1 MRTAN
6 REQLESEIIDRSESG
21 TWDEAKLE
29 WDLETIYD
37 DDERGS
43 CLCGHY
49 PIKERCV
56 LKNNIN
62 QKEVTVGNICVRQFM
77 GLPSDGIFK
86 SLKKIKI
93 NPNNALTK
101 ETIEIMHR
109 KGYINNW
116 RSYFYMKTL
125 KKRSLTEKQMIQ
137 RQKVNE
143 IFLKKMVRH

>member
-21 TWDEAKLE
+21 NWDEARRE

-37 DDERGS
+37 DDELGR

-56 LKNNIN
+56 LRNNIN
-62 QKEVTVGNICVRQFM
+62 QKEVTVGNICVHQFM
-77 GLPSDGIFK
+77 GLPSDRIFK
-86 SLKKIKI
+86 SLKKIKV
-93 NPNNALTK
+93 NPKSALTRDV
-101 ETIEIMHR
+101 IELLYRR
-109 KGYINNW
+109 KHICKWQYDFSID
-116 RSYFYMKTL
+116 TL
-125 KKRSLTEKQMIQ
+125 KKRSLTERQWIQ

-143 IFLKKMVRH
+143 IFREKMVRH